1 MSTFYLLTSHIN
13 DKLSQYENHN
23 IPKKHI
29 KWAEILVH
37 VISIPSI
44 YNMTTQEKNI
54 LWYSHDNIRQFG
66 QSEIKRRAAIG
77 IKSNSILYPQ

>member
-13 DKLSQYENHN
+13 NTFSQHEKYN

-37 VISIPSI
+37 VINIPSI
-44 YNMTTQEKNI
+44 YNMTTQEKNS